1 MKGVLLGLTA
11 LVVLTG
17 GGGAS
22 AGSRAM
28 KPTLSFEL
36 AAGVSDYDRFI
47 GPLGGGIC
55 LGQTRV
61 TDPKDDAGT
70 AWSPDGARV
79 AFWRTTGPLT
89 ADVFVADANGSHLRN
104 LSRGRARFNWRPTWM
119 PDGSRLVYIAADR
132 DRDQL
137 VSIRPDGSDF
147 RPIPNAAFPDNRQL
161 DTPDVSPDGAWI
173 GYSLDDGLHLV
184 RPDGSESRLLLSD
197 ASGFAWSADGAHI
210 AFTRGDDLA
219 IGDADGSDVRFVTRT
234 QYSLEGGAQWSPDGA
249 KLLYNSFD
257 IAPRGVQGPGD
268 HIYIADANGAHRT
281 EFHGP
286 RGLPAVSPAWRPAA
300 LPVRGTRRCAIL
312 GTQHADNLIGTPKA
326 DLILARGGND
336 TVHGRGGDDIIVGD
350 DPFRGRGG
358 RDRLYGGPGR
368 DYIDSYDSARD
379 FVDGGAG
386 RDRGM
391 FDERDRVRS
400 IETQG

>member
-1 MKGVLLGLTA
+1 MKGVLVGLTA
-11 LVVLTG
+11 IVILTG

-22 AGSRAM
+22 AGSRTP

-36 AAGVSDYDRFI
+36 AAGVSDYDGFI

-55 LGQTRV
+55 LGRARV

-79 AFWRTTGPLT
+79 AFYRATGPLT
-89 ADVFVADANGSHLRN
+89 ADVFVADANGSHLRD

-119 PDGSRLVYIAADR
+119 PDGSRLVYIAADP
-132 DRDQL
+132 DREQL
-137 VSIRPDGSDF
+137 MSIRPDGSDL
-147 RPIPNAAFPDNRQL
+147 RPIPNTVFPPNRQL

-173 GYSLDDGLHLV
+173 GYSLTDGLHLV
-184 RPDGSESRLLLSD
+184 RPDGSDSRLLLRD
-197 ASGFAWSADGAHI
+197 ASGFTWSADGAHI

-219 IGDADGSDVRFVTRT
+219 IANADGTDVRLVTRT
-234 QYSLEGGAQWSPDGA
+234 PNALEGGAQWSPDGA

-257 IAPRGVQGPGD
+257 MAPPEVRGPGD
-268 HIYIADANGAHRT
+268 HIYLADANGEHRT
-281 EFHGP
+281 ELHRP
-286 RGLPAVSPAWRPAA
+286 RGLPALGPAWRPAA
-300 LPVRGTRRCAIL
+300 PPVRGTRPCAIL
-312 GTQHADNLIGTPKA
+312 GTQHADDLVGTPRA
-326 DLILARGGND
+326 DLILARRGND

-350 DPFRGRGG
+350 EPFRGRGG

-368 DYIDSYDSARD
+368 DYIDSYDGRRD
-379 FVDGGAG
+379 LVDGGAG

-391 FDERDRVRS
+391 FDERDRVKS
-400 IETQG
+400 IERRG